1 MRTVPLQNRRWLIA
15 GIGLGVILITGFW
28 DFRLR
33 LLSNKSA
40 IPDPDYAGTEAPVM
54 EKLTQLRKE
63 VERDPKSARHWG
75 KLAMNLYVHDF
86 QREAI
91 PCFQQAATLDPKEFR
106 WSYYCAFALSEAGS
120 PEALVWYERSRA
132 LNPNYTPG
140 QVRCGQALLAAGELE
155 KAEVSFQTALNG
167 QPKLP
172 HAYLG
177 AAKIALERNDLPAAR
192 EYALKALTLA
202 PRFREARSI
211 IAETY
216 RRSHDMANAEH
227 HMQLAEKL
235 PAKMEMPDPVFT
247 EMSAEGVSSFWR
259 RMRASRHLA
268 AGRYDQAV
276 HELQLALAVRP
287 DAEAHNNLG
296 MALQYQG
303 EFSAA
308 AEHYRQ
314 ALVLNPGYVEALNN
328 LSVALFETGQIAE
341 AIAQVEKAVQL
352 DSTLP
357 DAYLNLG
364 TFCKRA
370 GRTAEARHA
379 FQQGMRHAPN
389 DARLAYQL
397 AWLLATASETEFRNG
412 KAALQLAKTLCEK
425 TANRSPGALDALAA
439 AYAENRQFEAAVQ
452 TAQQAQ
458 QLAVAEGQRSL
469 ANQIQARLQLYK
481 SKTPYR
487 EVVQRG
493 ER

>member
-1 MRTVPLQNRRWLIA
+1 
-15 GIGLGVILITGFW
+15 
-28 DFRLR
+28 
-33 LLSNKSA
+33 
-40 IPDPDYAGTEAPVM
+40 
-54 EKLTQLRKE
+54 
-63 VERDPKSARHWG
+63 
-75 KLAMNLYVHDF
+75 LAVNLYVHDF
-86 QREAI
+86 QRESV
-91 PCFQQAATLDPKEFR
+91 PCFQQAASLDPKEFR
-106 WSYYCAFALSEAGS
+106 WPYYCAFALSESGS
-120 PEALVWYERSRA
+120 PEALAWYERSRA
-132 LNPNYTPG
+132 LNPNYTPM
-140 QVRCGQALLAAGELE
+140 QVRYGQALLAAGDLE
-155 KAEVSFQTALNG
+155 KADASFQGALNG

-177 AAKIALERNDLPAAR
+177 AAKIALGRNDLPAAR
-192 EYALKALTLA
+192 DYALKALTQA
-202 PRFREARSI
+202 PQFKEAQSV

-235 PAKMEMPDPVFT
+235 PAKMEMPDPVFA
-247 EMSAEGVSSFWR
+247 EMIAEGVSSFWR

-276 HELQLALAVRP
+276 QELQLALTARP

-296 MALQYQG
+296 MALQYQKK
-303 EFSAA
+303 FSAA
-308 AEHYRQ
+308 AGQYRQ
-314 ALVLNPGYVEALNN
+314 ALALNPGYVEALNN

-364 TFCKRA
+364 TFCRRA

-379 FQQGMRHAPN
+379 FELGMKNAPN

-412 KAALQLAKTLCEK
+412 KEALQLARSLCEK
-425 TANRSPGALDALAA
+425 TANRSPGSLDALAA
-439 AYAENRQFEAAVQ
+439 AYAENHRFEEAVQ

-458 QLAVAEGQRSL
+458 QLAVAEGQRGL
-469 ANQIQARLQLYK
+469 ARQIQARLQLYK
-481 SKTPYR
+481 SKKPYR
-487 EVVQRG
+487 EVVHRG
-493 ER
+493 EG